1 MEPLINAIL
10 YFVFL
15 FGALFLILGTAL
27 VLLIAAALP
36 VIWKKNLSFLM
47 ISLGINILVIP
58 LSFFIGGMAT
68 DSPGSTM
75 HVFLGSIFVYSDIS
89 VSPSTAIFSLVAC
102 ASKKSKSSC
111 VAFLMQIS
119 CPFGQLII
127 FITKRDYFQ
136 NECNTTIQLN

>member
-27 VLLIAAALP
+27 VLLIVAALP

-75 HVFLGSIFVYSDIS
+75 HDFWEVFLFIQIFPFPLVLL
-89 VSPSTAIFSLVAC
+89 SLVWWLVRQ
-102 ASKKSKSSC
+102 KKKKFMCSFFNANKLS
-111 VAFLMQIS
+111 VWAAYYI
-119 CPFGQLII
+119 
-127 FITKRDYFQ
+127 YY
-136 NECNTTIQLN
+136 

>member
-36 VIWKKNLSFLM
+36 VIWKNNLSFLM

-75 HVFLGSIFVYSDIS
+75 HDFWEVFFFIQVFPFPLVLL
-89 VSPSTAIFSLVAC
+89 SLVLWLVRR
-102 ASKKSKSSC
+102 KKAK
-111 VAFLMQIS
+111 VHV
-119 CPFGQLII
+119 
-127 FITKRDYFQ
+127 
-136 NECNTTIQLN
+136 

>member
-58 LSFFIGGMAT
+58 LSFFIGGIAT

-75 HVFLGSIFVYSDIS
+75 HDFWEVFLFIQIFPFPLVLL
-89 VSPSTAIFSLVAC
+89 SLVWWLVRR
-102 ASKKSKSSC
+102 KKEK
-111 VAFLMQIS
+111 VHV
-119 CPFGQLII
+119 
-127 FITKRDYFQ
+127 
-136 NECNTTIQLN
+136 

>member
-1 MEPLINAIL
+1 VEPLINAIL

-75 HVFLGSIFVYSDIS
+75 HDFWEVFLFIQIFPFPLVLL
-89 VSPSTAIFSLVAC
+89 SLVWWLVRR
-102 ASKKSKSSC
+102 KKAK
-111 VAFLMQIS
+111 VHV
-119 CPFGQLII
+119 
-127 FITKRDYFQ
+127 
-136 NECNTTIQLN
+136 

>member
-27 VLLIAAALP
+27 VLLIVAALP
-36 VIWKKNLSFLM
+36 VIWEKNLSFLM

-75 HVFLGSIFVYSDIS
+75 HDFWEVFLFIQIFPFPLVLL
-89 VSPSTAIFSLVAC
+89 SLVWWLVRR
-102 ASKKSKSSC
+102 KKEK
-111 VAFLMQIS
+111 VHV
-119 CPFGQLII
+119 
-127 FITKRDYFQ
+127 
-136 NECNTTIQLN
+136 

>member
-68 DSPGSTM
+68 DSPGSTI
-75 HVFLGSIFVYSDIS
+75 HDFWEVFLFIQIFPFPLVLL
-89 VSPSTAIFSLVAC
+89 SLVWWLVRR
-102 ASKKSKSSC
+102 KKAK
-111 VAFLMQIS
+111 VHV
-119 CPFGQLII
+119 
-127 FITKRDYFQ
+127 
-136 NECNTTIQLN
+136 

>member
-27 VLLIAAALP
+27 VLLIVAALP

-68 DSPGSTM
+68 DSPGSAM
-75 HVFLGSIFVYSDIS
+75 HDFWEVFLFIQIFPFPLVLL
-89 VSPSTAIFSLVAC
+89 SLVWWLVRR
-102 ASKKSKSSC
+102 KKEK
-111 VAFLMQIS
+111 VHV
-119 CPFGQLII
+119 
-127 FITKRDYFQ
+127 
-136 NECNTTIQLN
+136 

>member
-15 FGALFLILGTAL
+15 FGALFLILGTVL
-27 VLLIAAALP
+27 VLLIVAALP

-75 HVFLGSIFVYSDIS
+75 HDFWEVFLFIQIFPFPLVLS
-89 VSPSTAIFSLVAC
+89 SLVWWLVRR
-102 ASKKSKSSC
+102 KKEK
-111 VAFLMQIS
+111 VHV
-119 CPFGQLII
+119 
-127 FITKRDYFQ
+127 
-136 NECNTTIQLN
+136 

>member
-75 HVFLGSIFVYSDIS
+75 HDFWEVFLFIQMFPFPLVLL
-89 VSPSTAIFSLVAC
+89 SLVWWLVRR
-102 ASKKSKSSC
+102 KKEK
-111 VAFLMQIS
+111 VHV
-119 CPFGQLII
+119 
-127 FITKRDYFQ
+127 
-136 NECNTTIQLN
+136 

>member
-27 VLLIAAALP
+27 VLLIAAAVP

-75 HVFLGSIFVYSDIS
+75 HDFWEVFLFIQIFPFPLVLL
-89 VSPSTAIFSLVAC
+89 SLVWWLVRR
-102 ASKKSKSSC
+102 KKEK
-111 VAFLMQIS
+111 VHV
-119 CPFGQLII
+119 
-127 FITKRDYFQ
+127 
-136 NECNTTIQLN
+136 

>member
-15 FGALFLILGTAL
+15 FGALFLILGTVL
-27 VLLIAAALP
+27 VLLIVAALP

-58 LSFFIGGMAT
+58 LSFYWRMAT
-68 DSPGSTM
+68 DSLVVRCTIFGKY
-75 HVFLGSIFVYSDIS
+75 FVYSDIS
-89 VSPSTAIFSLVAC
+89 VSLVLLSLVWWLVRR
-102 ASKKSKSSC
+102 KRKSSC

>member
-58 LSFFIGGMAT
+58 LSFLLAGWQQIPLVVRCT
-68 DSPGSTM
+68 I
-75 HVFLGSIFVYSDIS
+75 LGSIFVYSDIS

-102 ASKKSKSSC
+102 ASKKEK
-111 VAFLMQIS
+111 VHV
-119 CPFGQLII
+119 
-127 FITKRDYFQ
+127 
-136 NECNTTIQLN
+136 

>member
-68 DSPGSTM
+68 DSPGSTI
-75 HVFLGSIFVYSDIS
+75 HDFWEVFLFIQIFPFPLVLL
-89 VSPSTAIFSLVAC
+89 SLVWWLVRR
-102 ASKKSKSSC
+102 KKEK
-111 VAFLMQIS
+111 VHV
-119 CPFGQLII
+119 
-127 FITKRDYFQ
+127 
-136 NECNTTIQLN
+136 

>member
-10 YFVFL
+10 YFLFL

-68 DSPGSTM
+68 DSPGSTI
-75 HVFLGSIFVYSDIS
+75 HDFWEVFLFIQIFPFPLVLL
-89 VSPSTAIFSLVAC
+89 SLVWWLVRR
-102 ASKKSKSSC
+102 KKAK
-111 VAFLMQIS
+111 VHV
-119 CPFGQLII
+119 
-127 FITKRDYFQ
+127 
-136 NECNTTIQLN
+136 

>member
-27 VLLIAAALP
+27 VLLIVVALP

-58 LSFFIGGMAT
+58 LSFLLAGWQQILLVVRCT
-68 DSPGSTM
+68 
-75 HVFLGSIFVYSDIS
+75 IFGKYFSLFRYFRF
-89 VSPSTAIFSLVAC
+89 PSTAIFSLVAC
-102 ASKKSKSSC
+102 ASKKQKFMYS
-111 VAFLMQIS
+111 VLMQIS
-119 CPFGQLII
+119 CPFGPYYI
-127 FITKRDYFQ
+127 YY
-136 NECNTTIQLN
+136 

>member
-27 VLLIAAALP
+27 VLLIVAALP

-75 HVFLGSIFVYSDIS
+75 HDFWEVFLFIQIFPFPLVLL
-89 VSPSTAIFSLVAC
+89 SLVWWLVRE
-102 ASKKSKSSC
+102 KRKSSC

>member
-1 MEPLINAIL
+1 VEPLINAIL

-75 HVFLGSIFVYSDIS
+75 HDFWEVFFFIQVFPFPLVLL
-89 VSPSTAIFSLVAC
+89 SLVWWLVRR
-102 ASKKSKSSC
+102 KKAK
-111 VAFLMQIS
+111 VHV
-119 CPFGQLII
+119 
-127 FITKRDYFQ
+127 
-136 NECNTTIQLN
+136 

>member
-58 LSFFIGGMAT
+58 LSFIGGMAT

-75 HVFLGSIFVYSDIS
+75 HDFWEVFLFIQIF
-89 VSPSTAIFSLVAC
+89 
-102 ASKKSKSSC
+102 
-111 VAFLMQIS
+111 
-119 CPFGQLII
+119 PFP
-127 FITKRDYFQ
+127 
-136 NECNTTIQLN
+136 

>member
-47 ISLGINILVIP
+47 ISLVINILVIP

-75 HVFLGSIFVYSDIS
+75 HDFWEVFLFIQIFPFPLVLL
-89 VSPSTAIFSLVAC
+89 SLVWWLERR
-102 ASKKSKSSC
+102 KKAK
-111 VAFLMQIS
+111 VHV
-119 CPFGQLII
+119 
-127 FITKRDYFQ
+127 
-136 NECNTTIQLN
+136 

>member
-27 VLLIAAALP
+27 VLLISSALP

-75 HVFLGSIFVYSDIS
+75 HDFWEVFLFIQIFPFPLVLL
-89 VSPSTAIFSLVAC
+89 SLVWWLVRR
-102 ASKKSKSSC
+102 KKEK
-111 VAFLMQIS
+111 VHV
-119 CPFGQLII
+119 
-127 FITKRDYFQ
+127 
-136 NECNTTIQLN
+136 

>member
-1 MEPLINAIL
+1 
-10 YFVFL
+10 
-15 FGALFLILGTAL
+15 
-27 VLLIAAALP
+27 
-36 VIWKKNLSFLM
+36 M

-75 HVFLGSIFVYSDIS
+75 HDFWKVFFFIQVIPFPLVLL
-89 VSPSTAIFSLVAC
+89 SLVLWLIRR
-102 ASKKSKSSC
+102 KKSKSSC

-119 CPFGQLII
+119 CPFGELIV

-136 NECNTTIQLN
+136 NECNNTIQLNRR

>member
-75 HVFLGSIFVYSDIS
+75 HDFWEVFLFIQIFPFPLVLL
-89 VSPSTAIFSLVAC
+89 SLVWWLVRR
-102 ASKKSKSSC
+102 KKEKSSC
-111 VAFLMQIS
+111 VAFFNANKLS
-119 CPFGQLII
+119 VWAA
-127 FITKRDYFQ
+127 DY
-136 NECNTTIQLN
+136 IYY

>member
-27 VLLIAAALP
+27 VLLIVAVLP

-68 DSPGSTM
+68 DSSGSTM
-75 HVFLGSIFVYSDIS
+75 HDFWEVFFFIQVFPFPLVLL
-89 VSPSTAIFSLVAC
+89 SLVWWLVRR
-102 ASKKSKSSC
+102 KKAK
-111 VAFLMQIS
+111 VHV
-119 CPFGQLII
+119 
-127 FITKRDYFQ
+127 
-136 NECNTTIQLN
+136 

>member
-75 HVFLGSIFVYSDIS
+75 HDFWEVFLFIQIFPFPLVLL
-89 VSPSTAIFSLVAC
+89 SLVWWLVRR
-102 ASKKSKSSC
+102 KKAN
-111 VAFLMQIS
+111 VHV
-119 CPFGQLII
+119 
-127 FITKRDYFQ
+127 
-136 NECNTTIQLN
+136 

>member
-1 MEPLINAIL
+1 VEPLINAIL

-68 DSPGSTM
+68 DSPGSTI
-75 HVFLGSIFVYSDIS
+75 HDFWEVFLFIQIFPFPLVLL
-89 VSPSTAIFSLVAC
+89 SLVWWLVRR
-102 ASKKSKSSC
+102 KKAK
-111 VAFLMQIS
+111 VHV
-119 CPFGQLII
+119 
-127 FITKRDYFQ
+127 
-136 NECNTTIQLN
+136 

>member
-1 MEPLINAIL
+1 MEPLINVIL

-27 VLLIAAALP
+27 VLLIASVLP

-75 HVFLGSIFVYSDIS
+75 HDFWEVFFVYSGIS
-89 VSPSTAIFSLVAC
+89 VSLVLLSLVWWLVRR
-102 ASKKSKSSC
+102 KKAK
-111 VAFLMQIS
+111 VHV
-119 CPFGQLII
+119 
-127 FITKRDYFQ
+127 
-136 NECNTTIQLN
+136 

>member
-27 VLLIAAALP
+27 VLLIAATLP

-75 HVFLGSIFVYSDIS
+75 HDFWEVFFFIQVFPFPLVLL
-89 VSPSTAIFSLVAC
+89 SLVWWLVRR
-102 ASKKSKSSC
+102 KKAK
-111 VAFLMQIS
+111 VHV
-119 CPFGQLII
+119 
-127 FITKRDYFQ
+127 
-136 NECNTTIQLN
+136 

>member
-58 LSFFIGGMAT
+58 LSFYWRDGNRF
-68 DSPGSTM
+68 PGSTM
-75 HVFLGSIFVYSDIS
+75 HDFGKYFCLFRYFRF
-89 VSPSTAIFSLVAC
+89 PSTAIFSLVAC
-102 ASKKSKSSC
+102 ASKKKSSC
-111 VAFLMQIS
+111 SVLMQIS

>member
-1 MEPLINAIL
+1 VEPLINAIL

-75 HVFLGSIFVYSDIS
+75 HDFWEVFLFIQIFPFPLVLL
-89 VSPSTAIFSLVAC
+89 SLVWWLVRR
-102 ASKKSKSSC
+102 KKEK
-111 VAFLMQIS
+111 VHV
-119 CPFGQLII
+119 
-127 FITKRDYFQ
+127 
-136 NECNTTIQLN
+136 

>member
-75 HVFLGSIFVYSDIS
+75 HDFWEVFLFIQIFPFPLVLL
-89 VSPSTAIFSLVAC
+89 SLVWWLVRR
-102 ASKKSKSSC
+102 KKVK
-111 VAFLMQIS
+111 VHV
-119 CPFGQLII
+119 
-127 FITKRDYFQ
+127 
-136 NECNTTIQLN
+136 

>member
-68 DSPGSTM
+68 DSPGSTI
-75 HVFLGSIFVYSDIS
+75 HDFWEVFLFIQIFPFLLVLL
-89 VSPSTAIFSLVAC
+89 SLVWWLVRR
-102 ASKKSKSSC
+102 KKAK
-111 VAFLMQIS
+111 VHV
-119 CPFGQLII
+119 
-127 FITKRDYFQ
+127 
-136 NECNTTIQLN
+136 

>member
-27 VLLIAAALP
+27 VLLIVAALP

-58 LSFFIGGMAT
+58 LSFLLAGWQQIPLVVRCT
-68 DSPGSTM
+68 
-75 HVFLGSIFVYSDIS
+75 IFG
-89 VSPSTAIFSLVAC
+89 
-102 ASKKSKSSC
+102 K
-111 VAFLMQIS
+111 
-119 CPFGQLII
+119 
-127 FITKRDYFQ
+127 YF
-136 NECNTTIQLN
+136 CLFRYFRFP